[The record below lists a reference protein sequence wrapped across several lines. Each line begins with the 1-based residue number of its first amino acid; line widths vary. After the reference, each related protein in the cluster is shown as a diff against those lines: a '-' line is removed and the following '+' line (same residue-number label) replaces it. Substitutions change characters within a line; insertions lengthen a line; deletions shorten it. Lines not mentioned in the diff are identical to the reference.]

1 MESEYQYTVPSDDTV
16 PLENHV
22 PELGFLKLGTDTEVL
37 DIPDSLE
44 NFEAQTEDDAEK
56 EVVLDSDEEREHK
69 NEAMKVVNGV
79 KKKQSTSGYLRRL
92 DSRVCAHA
100 FQHVDSAR
108 RTRCDEESD
117 AGPTSLDTGTRYQE
131 QSITINNV
139 LSSTA
144 NRKSIPMDG
153 KESHSQELRNM
164 VRRSLSE
171 NVLDEKKLSS
181 DKSLDKD
188 IEKDVTCEHGCARFN
203 NVESPEPA
211 ELSQARALDFVDH
224 YLSISDLN
232 LCEDVETRKTNRIK
246 SPASSMSKGTKSL
259 ARRVNPGCIDSDSA
273 SFDWAGTQNENSG
286 YTFLRKTDN
295 LIFGREGDKS
305 GAASI
310 HQESDI
316 VGLQKKSFHLQSK
329 EKLTGNISSSNNL
342 GTKSICPN
350 EVDRVALNSGMT
362 GQLERQVQKVGDE
375 RDTSDIF
382 DVSFD
387 TQMAAE
393 AMEELIYAPPPTSN
407 ADFTCQGFDDT
418 FVNSSEGANKN
429 HKSKDR
435 PYLEKA
441 FLGSA
446 DKGKQTKRVKRSAK
460 NVNGNVPC
468 SLNEH
473 FEGQRGTVSPLLLK
487 ENLMMKE
494 PLTEKDL
501 NGRKPGNK
509 KISKHGRA
517 PRTVVQQKED
527 GLTEKDSFKEVQ
539 KKKLLLESVG
549 CNSDGQCSKDKFSN
563 SSHVAWGTGHYSS
576 VISFKKAEDS
586 IDGSEERTNDIMKS
600 DAPLKRR
607 NVISFHDEVC
617 KIGVRGKRLKLG
629 SSSCFRDTTHP
640 VKQEDKLNPWIY
652 PRRKRTRPNVA
663 RHSNSIQLPPS
674 IVVHEKNE
682 NRCHTGNHR
691 PCKKVAGLL
700 VYSPEFQYLSERNRL
715 GSSTRQNSGDRNYL
729 EINNNEASSTG
740 VQVPIYLDRSKQSG
754 ILDGGCSTPSVGTSG
769 TMKLDALSNGN
780 YKALKVYKR
789 GEKSKQSRKNPSRP
803 PLMKELVRLG
813 CSESLPDFLAK
824 DSRRRRITA
833 KACILFSQNLDANI
847 LKQQRKIV
855 ARLGFSIAS
864 CCSDATHFIT
874 DRFVRTRN
882 MLEAIALGKP
892 VVTHLWLE
900 SCGQAG
906 YFINEKSYILRDDK
920 KEKEIGFSM
929 PVSLTR
935 ACHRPLLEGRR
946 VFTTPNVKPGID
958 VICCLVKA
966 VHGQAFQKI
975 QSAKTKD
982 HVIPEDLLILSCEED
997 YMVCVPFLEKG
1008 ASVYSSE
1015 LLLNGIVI
1023 QKLEYERHQLF
1034 KDIAK
1039 ARKAEQTT
1047 LPKGLPSP
1055 NRVCGASAVQYG
1067 EMSTSPA
1074 TITHS

>member
-1 MESEYQYTVPSDDTV
+1 MESECQYTVPYDDTV

-37 DIPDSLE
+37 VIPDSLE

-56 EVVLDSDEEREHK
+56 EVVLDSDEERGHK
-69 NEAMKVVNGV
+69 NEAMNVMNGA
-79 KKKQSTSGYLRRL
+79 KRKQSTSGYLRRL

-139 LSSTA
+139 LCSTA

-153 KESHSQELRNM
+153 KEYHNQELRNM

-188 IEKDVTCEHGCARFN
+188 IEKDVTYECGCARFN
-203 NVESPEPA
+203 NMESPESA

-246 SPASSMSKGTKSL
+246 SPASSRSKGTQSL
-259 ARRVNPGCIDSDSA
+259 ARRVNLGSIDSDSA
-273 SFDWAGTQNENSG
+273 TFDWAGKQNENSG
-286 YTFLRKTDN
+286 YTFLRKTDD
-295 LIFGREGDKS
+295 LIFRREGDES
-305 GAASI
+305 GASSI

-329 EKLTGNISSSNNL
+329 EKLTGNISRSNNL

-350 EVDRVALNSGMT
+350 EVDRVASNSGMT
-362 GQLERQVQKVGDE
+362 VEYNFIELDEQFGAGKLERQVQKVGDE

-382 DVSFD
+382 DVGFD

-407 ADFTCQGFDDT
+407 ADFTCQGFDDA
-418 FVNSSEGANKN
+418 FVNSSEGANKK

-446 DKGKQTKRVKRSAK
+446 DKGKQAKRVKRSAK
-460 NVNGNVPC
+460 KVNGNLSC

-473 FEGQRGTVSPLLLK
+473 FEGQRGTESPLLLK

-509 KISKHGRA
+509 KVSKHGRA

-527 GLTEKDSFKEVQ
+527 GFTDKDNLKEMANVQ
-539 KKKLLLESVG
+539 KTNSVTLHMLHRELD
-549 CNSDGQCSKDKFSN
+549 S
-563 SSHVAWGTGHYSS
+563 YSS

-586 IDGSEERTNDIMKS
+586 INGSEERTNDIMKS

-607 NVISFHDEVC
+607 NVISFHDDVC
-617 KIGVRGKRLKLG
+617 KIGVRGKCLKFG
-629 SSSCFRDTTHP
+629 SSSCFQDTTYP

-652 PRRKRTRPNVA
+652 PRRKRTHPNVA

-674 IVVHEKNE
+674 IVVHEQNE
-682 NRCHTGNHR
+682 NRCHTVNHR
-691 PCKKVAGLL
+691 ARKKVAGLL
-700 VYSPEFQYLSERNRL
+700 VYSPEFQYPSERNRL
-715 GSSTRQNSGDRNYL
+715 GSSTRQNSGDRNYQ
-729 EINNNEASSTG
+729 EINNNESSSTG
-740 VQVPIYLDRSKQSG
+740 VQVPVDLDSSKQSG

-780 YKALKVYKR
+780 SKALKVYKR
-789 GEKSKQSRKNPSRP
+789 GEKSKQSRKNLSRS

-864 CCSDATHFIT
+864 CCPDATHFIT

-935 ACHRPLLEGRR
+935 ACQRPLLEGRR

-958 VICCLVKA
+958 VIWCLVKA

-975 QSAKTKD
+975 LSAKTKD
-982 HVIPEDLLILSCEED
+982 HVIPDDLLILSCEED
-997 YMVCVPFLEKG
+997 YMVCAPFLEKG

-1023 QKLEYERHQLF
+1023 QKLEYER
-1034 KDIAK
+1034 
-1039 ARKAEQTT
+1039 
-1047 LPKGLPSP
+1047 S
-1055 NRVCGASAVQYG
+1055 V
-1067 EMSTSPA
+1067 
-1074 TITHS
+1074 